1 MRGKIMKSVKN
12 LKILWLA
19 IMFALFAAMA
29 IVAQPLSASAE
40 EQTGVNF
47 EEEDVIKVINVTDS
61 SYRLESDEYQIEDG
75 QLVVDANYLRT
86 LEAGTKYTFRVITAD
101 GETDVEVQTD
111 FTSATVRAEK
121 EGFVR
126 GEEISFMLGENVIIY
141 RAEIDGKQVDFSRE
155 GNRVIVADD
164 GQMVAGDHTLKLYT
178 SKGRP
183 SVTFAFS
190 GLGDDIWNEI
200 VPINYTWFIIDMC
213 IFGGAILAY
222 LTVVII
228 KKTRRVKAR

>member
-1 MRGKIMKSVKN
+1 MKNVKSI
-12 LKILWLA
+12 KILWLA
-19 IMFALFAAMA
+19 LILALFALMA
-29 IVAQPLSASAE
+29 FASQPLSAFAE
-40 EQTGVNF
+40 EQTGVRF
-47 EEEDVIKVINVTDS
+47 EKEDVIKVINVTDS
-61 SYRLESDEYQIEDG
+61 SYRLADDEYQIADG
-75 QLVVDANYLRT
+75 QLIVDANYLRT
-86 LEAGTKYTFRVITAD
+86 LEAGSKYTFRVITAV

-111 FTSATVRAEK
+111 FTAATVRAEK
-121 EGFVR
+121 EDFVR

-141 RAEIDGKQVDFSRE
+141 RAEIDGKQVEFSRE
-155 GNRVIVADD
+155 GNRIIVADD
-164 GQMVAGDHTLKLYT
+164 GQMVAGDHILKLYT

-183 SVTFAFS
+183 SVSFVLS

-222 LTVVII
+222 LTFVII

>member
-1 MRGKIMKSVKN
+1 MKNVKSI
-12 LKILWLA
+12 KILWLA
-19 IMFALFAAMA
+19 LILALFALLAFA
-29 IVAQPLSASAE
+29 SQPLSAFAE
-40 EQTGVNF
+40 EQTGVRF
-47 EEEDVIKVINVTDS
+47 EKEDVIKVINVTDS
-61 SYRLESDEYQIEDG
+61 SYRLADDEYQIADG
-75 QLVVDANYLRT
+75 QLIVDANYLRT
-86 LEAGTKYTFRVITAD
+86 LEAGTKYTFRVITAV

-111 FTSATVRAEK
+111 FTAATVRAEK
-121 EGFVR
+121 EDFVR

-141 RAEIDGKQVDFSRE
+141 RAEIDGKQVEFSRE
-155 GNRVIVADD
+155 GNRIIVSDN
-164 GQMVAGDHTLKLYT
+164 GQMVAGDHILKLYT

-183 SVTFAFS
+183 SVSFVLS

-222 LTVVII
+222 LTFVII

>member
-1 MRGKIMKSVKN
+1 MKNVKSI
-12 LKILWLA
+12 KILWLA
-19 IMFALFAAMA
+19 LILALFALMA
-29 IVAQPLSASAE
+29 FASQPLSAFAE
-40 EQTGVNF
+40 EQTGVRF
-47 EEEDVIKVINVTDS
+47 EKEDVIKVINVTDS
-61 SYRLESDEYQIEDG
+61 SYRLADDEYQIADG
-75 QLVVDANYLRT
+75 QLIVDANYLRT
-86 LEAGTKYTFRVITAD
+86 LEAGSKYTFRVITAV

-111 FTSATVRAEK
+111 FTAATVRAEK
-121 EGFVR
+121 EDFVR

-141 RAEIDGKQVDFSRE
+141 RAEIDGKQVEFSRE
-155 GNRVIVADD
+155 GNRIIVSDN
-164 GQMVAGDHTLKLYT
+164 GQMVAGDHILKLYT

-183 SVTFAFS
+183 SVSFVLS

-222 LTVVII
+222 LTFVII